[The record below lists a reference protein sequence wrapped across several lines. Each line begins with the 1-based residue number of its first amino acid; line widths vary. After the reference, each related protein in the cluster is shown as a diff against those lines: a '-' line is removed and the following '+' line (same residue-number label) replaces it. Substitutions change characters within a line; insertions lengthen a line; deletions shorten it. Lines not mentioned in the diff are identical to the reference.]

1 MLVKTL
7 GELQRSL
14 DIGANSL
21 GTVAVRAGEEKRDI
35 QTWDRL
41 SAPSSKSPRAARRER
56 QAPAPELDSDE
67 EVEALTRSHLDGAP
81 TGSTVRDG
89 RPGSAALRDGVVP
102 DVAAAF
108 VAL

>member
-41 SAPSSKSPRAARRER
+41 SAPSSKSSCCSSGS
-56 QAPAPELDSDE
+56 QAPAPDWT
-67 EVEALTRSHLDGAP
+67 AMRSGGADPLALDGAP

-89 RPGSAALRDGVVP
+89 RPAALRYVTVSSRTFCSG
-102 DVAAAF
+102 F
-108 VAL
+108 CRT